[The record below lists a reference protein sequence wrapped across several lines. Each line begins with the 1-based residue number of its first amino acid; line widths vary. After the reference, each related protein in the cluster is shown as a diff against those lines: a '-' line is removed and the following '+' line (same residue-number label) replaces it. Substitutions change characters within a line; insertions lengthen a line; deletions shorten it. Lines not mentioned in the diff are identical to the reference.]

1 MWLIPISALQKF
13 PSTHGIQSSK
23 VPFFSYSC
31 SNPAQ
36 IPSLQPVA
44 QPQAASLWKAQ
55 GQRDSGAWGALCAE
69 NQHYL
74 GQSSHLQLTE
84 QLLCD
89 DVTDQQ
95 AVCHCLPFYL
105 PSETSCAVH
114 TVFPDGAAGSS
125 QTLPPHASLEIS
137 LESLESWPS
146 KAGDKM
152 GISILKQPESPRV
165 CTQTW
170 APQLWCCHAL
180 LAVLAGTKPCLGL
193 FYKPWTL
200 HLLLCLL
207 EGRLPMVLVPNISQ
221 RLNSQFNLGSS
232 KASDFWETAGSS
244 GWLLKYSW
252 YHFHY
257 PHPSKRCWRM

>member
-1 MWLIPISALQKF
+1 MAYKAAKCLFLVILAAIQHKSRVCSQWLNHKLLPFGKHRDKGTLGPGEHCVQKISVTWDKAVTC
-13 PSTHGIQSSK
+13 SSQSSCC
-23 VPFFSYSC
+23 VMMLQTSRLFVTAFPFIS
-31 SNPAQ
+31 
-36 IPSLQPVA
+36 PVK
-44 QPQAASLWKAQ
+44 PH
-55 GQRDSGAWGALCAE
+55 ALCTQFFLME
-69 NQHYL
+69 PLDH
-74 GQSSHLQLTE
+74 HK
-84 QLLCD
+84 
-89 DVTDQQ
+89 
-95 AVCHCLPFYL
+95 PI
-105 PSETSCAVH
+105 
-114 TVFPDGAAGSS
+114 
-125 QTLPPHASLEIS
+125 PPHASLEIS